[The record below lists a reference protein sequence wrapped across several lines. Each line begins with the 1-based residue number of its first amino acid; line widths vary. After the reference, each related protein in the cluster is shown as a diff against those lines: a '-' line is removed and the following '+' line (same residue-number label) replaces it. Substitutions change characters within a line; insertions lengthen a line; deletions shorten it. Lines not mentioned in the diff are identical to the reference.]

1 MKKAYIP
8 VSMIIFLAFLFLL
21 LFLFPPMRE
30 VELPSSAPQ
39 YSTQQSVSSSGQELK
54 AEKEIALR
62 DWNDDPSHLEMF
74 SPKRK
79 RLYVVE

>member
-1 MKKAYIP
+1 
-8 VSMIIFLAFLFLL
+8 MILFVLAFLLLL

-30 VELPSSAPQ
+30 VELPSPAPQ
-39 YSTQQSVSSSGQELK
+39 YSAQQSVSSSGQELK
-54 AEKEIALR
+54 VEEEIALR
-62 DWNDDPSHLEMF
+62 DWNDDSSHWEMF